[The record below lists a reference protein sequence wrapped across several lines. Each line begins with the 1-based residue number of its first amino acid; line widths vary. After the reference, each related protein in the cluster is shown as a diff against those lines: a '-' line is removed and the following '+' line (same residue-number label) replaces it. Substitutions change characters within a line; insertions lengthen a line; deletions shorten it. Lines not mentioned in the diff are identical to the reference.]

1 MCLFMKYNPIG
12 INRGLCSLEKLTSQK
27 KKKKKNQKLERNTR
41 NTRNLVVIL

>member
-27 KKKKKNQKLERNTR
+27 KKNKIKS
-41 NTRNLVVIL
+41 